1 MAERKVNFNPGPA
14 ILPVPVLETL
24 AKNTVEF
31 AGCGMSI
38 YEISHR
44 SKEFEAVLADAQKRL
59 AELFGIP
66 DTYQVMFLGGGASL
80 QFAMLPMNFLQGG
93 SADYVRAGEWG
104 GKAAKE
110 AERFGKVHLA
120 GDTKADNFN
129 HLPDRLEFD
138 KNAKYVHFTSNNTIY
153 GTQYRDFPDVGSV
166 PLICDMS
173 SDILSHRWDVGR
185 FAMIYAGAQKNLG
198 PAGVT
203 LVILRKDM
211 IEKASSDVPTM
222 LSYKTHLDK
231 NSLYNT
237 PPVGAIYVVKLVL
250 DWVAEQGGLP
260 AMEKLNTQKADLLYS
275 TMDADADFYRGTVV
289 NKAHRSQMNVP
300 FRLPS
305 EELEKKFIAEGA
317 AIGLHGMKGHRS
329 VGGIR
334 ISMYNALPLAGI
346 EKLVDFMKK
355 FRKAN

>member
-1 MAERKVNFNPGPA
+1 MAERKINFNPGPA
-14 ILPVPVLETL
+14 ILPVPVLEIL

-31 AGCGMSI
+31 GGCGMSI

-59 AELFGIP
+59 HELLAIP
-66 DTYQVMFLGGGASL
+66 DSYQVLFLGGGAST
-80 QFAMLPMNFLQGG
+80 QFDMLAMNFLQGG

-104 GKAAKE
+104 KKAAKE
-110 AERFGKVHLA
+110 AELFGSVHLA
-120 GDTKADNFN
+120 GDSSADNFN
-129 HLPDRLEFD
+129 HLPDKLEFD
-138 KNAKYVHFTSNNTIY
+138 PKARYVHFTSNNTIY
-153 GTQYRDFPDVGSV
+153 GTQYRDFPDVGAV

-173 SDILSHRWDVGR
+173 SDILSHRWDIQR

-203 LVILRKDM
+203 VVILRKDM
-211 IEKASSDVPTM
+211 LEKCAAKLPAM
-222 LSYKTHLDK
+222 LSYKTFADK

-237 PPVGAIYVVKLVL
+237 PPVGPIYIVKLVL
-250 DWVAEQGGLP
+250 DWVAEQGGLA
-260 AMEKLNTQKADLLYS
+260 AMEKLNAQKADLLYG
-275 TMDADADFYRGTVV
+275 MLDGDPEFYRGTVV

-305 EELEKKFIAEGA
+305 EDLEKTFIAEGA

-346 EKLVDFMKK
+346 EKLVGFMKD
-355 FRKAN
+355 FRKAH